1 MKTTL
6 EVPDA
11 LLRDVKVSAA
21 RNGQTMG
28 AFINAAIEEK
38 LKTDQKSSTEKPWMK
53 FAGALK
59 NHRTETKKIL
69 ERIESECGS
78 IDEDSW
84 K

>member
-11 LLRDVKVSAA
+11 LLRDVKISAA
-21 RNGQTMG
+21 KQGQTMG

-38 LKTDQKSSTEKPWMK
+38 LKMNQKASMEKPWMK
-53 FAGALK
+53 FAGILK

-69 ERIESECGS
+69 ERIESECGR
-78 IDEDSW
+78 IDEESW